1 MDSDPPIRVTTS
13 CTYSVHDLIVRLSGS
28 SHELPLKRGGN
39 FFMNRKMGFIRYNDE
54 LEIYSSL
61 TVFLSSIPM
70 ILRQRAQYRAIWIEG
85 RFF

>member
-1 MDSDPPIRVTTS
+1 
-13 CTYSVHDLIVRLSGS
+13 
-28 SHELPLKRGGN
+28 
-39 FFMNRKMGFIRYNDE
+39 MNRKMGFIRYNDE